1 MQWKFIAACFIIVI
15 MDHLTRITFDPN
27 VMGGK
32 PCIRGMRVT
41 VGMIV
46 GLVASGKTHA
56 EILALYPYL
65 ELDDIREALSYAAWR
80 VEETEAPL
88 SGS

>member
-1 MQWKFIAACFIIVI
+1 MQE
-15 MDHLTRITFDPN
+15 LTRITFDPN

-46 GLVASGKTHA
+46 GLLAAGKSFKDVLDA
-56 EILALYPYL
+56 YPYL
-65 ELDDIREALSYAAWR
+65 EEGDLREALSYAAWR
-80 VEETEAPL
+80 AEEAEAPL
-88 SGS
+88 GKPA